1 MKKKAIIMLGLFIAA
16 PLALAAQNTVA
27 ATNAQV
33 SSAVTNSEAGETP
46 SSAMQPEKSSFNIKE
61 FMDMGGIFMWPLLI
75 FSVLGM
81 AYLMERA
88 FFYLRRKVSDDKL
101 FAMCKNGG
109 SIDDI
114 RKYIEKNP
122 SRLGDVLREVLRLS
136 DTRKSITELD
146 EVLEASLNIHILNL
160 QKGFVIINTL
170 INLAPLVGFLGTVS
184 GMIFA
189 FRTISFAEQVSVSL
203 VAKGIYEALITTEVG
218 LVIAI
223 VLNFFYSMFV
233 NKVENFTCKTI
244 DAGENLIEKLVI

>member
-1 MKKKAIIMLGLFIAA
+1 MKMNKKAFIILGLLIAA
-16 PLALAAQNTVA
+16 PLAIAAQNTNA
-27 ATNAQV
+27 ENNAQAA
-33 SSAVTNSEAGETP
+33 SAVSNSEAGTNP
-46 SSAMQPEKSSFNIKE
+46 ASQPEKSSFNIKE
-61 FMDMGGIFMWPLLI
+61 FIEMGGIFMWPLLI

-88 FFYLRRKVSDDKL
+88 FFYLRRRISDDKL
-101 FAMCKNGG
+101 FDMCKNGG
-109 SIDDI
+109 TVEDI
-114 RKYIEKNP
+114 KKHIEKNP
-122 SRLGDVLREVLRLS
+122 SRLADVLKEVMRLS
-136 DTRKSITELD
+136 DSRKTITELD
-146 EVLEASLNIHILNL
+146 GVLEASLNIHILNL

-223 VLNFFYSMFV
+223 VLNFFYSLLV
-233 NKVENFTCKTI
+233 NKVENFTTKTI
-244 DAGENLIEKLVI
+244 DAGENLIEKLVM